1 MKTKEQSFIQRFGRH
16 RLAVAACIILCIEI
30 LLVFLLP
37 LFMDLNPT
45 AITDHGFN
53 MPPGP
58 GRILGTDDVGRDL
71 FARLVYGGRVS
82 LLVGIAATFISILV
96 GLPLGLLA
104 GYFRGPLET
113 VVMRLADIFMSFP
126 LMILILVI
134 VAVFGSSLGILIL
147 VIGITGW
154 PQIAKLIYG
163 NVLSVRK
170 KEYVEAARAMGA
182 GDISIIVKYVL
193 PNSIAP
199 LWIQIAFTISSA
211 IITESA
217 LSFLGSGVQPPTP
230 SWGNIIYAAQ
240 NIIVLSRRPWA
251 WMPAGICLIVTI
263 VSINFIGE
271 GIRDALDP
279 KMKKSKK
286 IAAGSKPRTLQNT
299 SRGRQKRSDA

>member
-1 MKTKEQSFIQRFGRH
+1 MAKNENSFITKFLH
-16 RLAVAACIILCIEI
+16 HKLAVAAVIILGLEI

-37 LFMDLNPT
+37 LVLNLDPYG
-45 AITDHGFN
+45 IGTDGFN
-53 MPPGP
+53 KPPSKEH
-58 GRILGTDDVGRDL
+58 ILGTDEVGRDL
-71 FARLVYGGRVS
+71 FARLVYGGQIS
-82 LLVGIAATFISILV
+82 LLVGISATLISILV

-104 GYFRGPLET
+104 GYYRGILET
-113 VVMRLADIFMSFP
+113 IVMRLSDIFMSFP

-134 VAVFGSSLGILIL
+134 VAVFGSSLPILIL
-147 VIGITGW
+147 VIGLVGW

-163 NVLSVRK
+163 NVLSVRN
-170 KEYVEAARAMGA
+170 KEYVEAAKAIGA
-182 GDISIIVKYVL
+182 NDFTILSKYVL

-199 LWIQIAFTISSA
+199 LWIQIAFTISAA

-240 NIIVLSRRPWA
+240 NIVVLARRPWS
-251 WMPAGICLIVTI
+251 WIPAGLCLIVTI

-279 KMKKSKK
+279 KMKH
-286 IAAGSKPRTLQNT
+286 
-299 SRGRQKRSDA
+299 